1 MWWGIGDGLVIGDG
15 PADALTTV
23 LLDLSQE
30 RRAAGHP
37 KPSLDQLLGAAR
49 ELPGVAEVVAVTED
63 GEEIAAAPPTEDV
76 AAAMRE
82 AGAEIT
88 RQYVERWDRPP
99 DPRELL
105 ETLLFVVLGSPDMLL
120 TSGGKV
126 DLQAIETRP
135 ERAAGDERAT

>member
-15 PADALTTV
+15 PADAITTV
-23 LLDLSQE
+23 LLDLSGE

-49 ELPGVAEVVAVTED
+49 ELLGAAEVVAVTGD
-63 GEEIAAAPPTEDV
+63 GEEIAAGQPSEDL
-76 AAAMRE
+76 AAGMRE

-88 RQYVERWDRPP
+88 RQYVERWDHPP

-105 ETLLFVVLGSPDMLL
+105 ETLLFVVLGSADMLL
-120 TSGGKV
+120 ARGGEV

-135 ERAAGDERAT
+135 ERAAGGQRAT